1 MLTISKTLGW
11 RYAKKGA
18 LNRLNR
24 ERSYVQ
30 SRLMPRFLPWRTKQ
44 NGTVSSAFWKSAVWS
59 RVILSCLKERQADIL
74 DKKIYSTIS
83 AVNGLSTIF
92 PMASS
97 PCLLDC
103 FPRSITFSLYFCFLC
118 FTFLTPKIEINWQ
131 LQSKLAALKFVMR
144 RRLGQK
150 WQLGQSWLS
159 YALKHDTRVA
169 SKEKKKRQK
178 CLWWWNE
185 FLLNW
190 TRLWWTGNF
199 EKMCQTELM
208 IWCRRSNKIPRLGNS
223 PTFR

>member
-150 WQLGQSWLS
+150 WQLGQSWQLLVAAVVS
-159 YALKHDTRVA
+159 FCQQGWWFQWSQMTVRLKFFVGKLNHRVA
-169 SKEKKKRQK
+169 QSFFPTSCQGLRES
-178 CLWWWNE
+178 WP
-185 FLLNW
+185 
-190 TRLWWTGNF
+190 NF
-199 EKMCQTELM
+199 
-208 IWCRRSNKIPRLGNS
+208 
-223 PTFR
+223 F

>member
-118 FTFLTPKIEINWQ
+118 FLFLTPKIEINWQ
-131 LQSKLAALKFVMR
+131 LQSKLAALKFVLR

-159 YALKHDTRVA
+159 GAMKHDTRVA
-169 SKEKKKRQK
+169 SKEKKKGK
-178 CLWWWNE
+178 SV
-185 FLLNW
+185 FDGK
-190 TRLWWTGNF
+190 TNF
-199 EKMCQTELM
+199 CSTELGCDELE
-208 IWCRRSNKIPRLGNS
+208 ILRKCVKLNLWFDIAGQIK
-223 PTFR
+223 FRG